1 MYHATAVELAAI
13 HPLRK
18 FILIKMVVFFTFWQ
32 GFLLSILGSFHLI
45 GSRGFTTYQT
55 KALATSVQDGIICFE
70 CLPAALMFA
79 VAFPARDYMRP
90 GEQPGTVFDNIVDM
104 FDVRDVGRD
113 VGDLVEARVR
123 TRHPTWPH
131 QQLFYVPGG

>member
-1 MYHATAVELAAI
+1 MYHATCAELADI

-32 GFLLSILGSFHLI
+32 GFALSILGHFRLI
-45 GSRGFTTYQT
+45 GSHSFSTYQT
-55 KALATSVQDGIICFE
+55 KALATSIQDAIICVE

-90 GEQPGTVFDNIVDM
+90 GELPGSIFTNIKDM
-104 FDVRDVGRD
+104 FDVRDIGRD
-113 VGDLVEARVR
+113 VGDLVEDQA
-123 TRHPTWPH
+123 RHPCFLES
-131 QQLFYVPGG
+131 QCVLA